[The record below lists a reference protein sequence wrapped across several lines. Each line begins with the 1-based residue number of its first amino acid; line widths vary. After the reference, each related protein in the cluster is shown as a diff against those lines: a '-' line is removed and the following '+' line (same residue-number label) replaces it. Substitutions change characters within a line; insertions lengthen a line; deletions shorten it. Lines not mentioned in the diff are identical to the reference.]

1 MLFRSDMP
9 PYIYIENNHFTQ
21 LPDHETSSSGK
32 AFWRKGPTAPDF
44 VHEEVLGKLTD
55 KVLKLIEEKKE
66 EPFFIYFP
74 LPSPHTPILP
84 TKKFL
89 NSSNTNEYGDFVLEC
104 DDCVAQV
111 INKLKAEGLYENT
124 IVVFTSDNGC
134 SPSADFQE
142 LKAKGH
148 NPSYIF
154 RGTKADIYEG
164 GHRIPLLITYPN
176 LITGGKVSS
185 SLICLTDFYR
195 TVADLLGVSLPDNT
209 AEDSV
214 SMLPIFELSEKEQ
227 TRTELD
233 RKSVV

>member
-1 MLFRSDMP
+1 MLFDLKWHLGMKFKTDDSFVEQPDFDACTGVDYSAPILNSPIDYGFDYFYGISGSLDMP

-74 LPSPHTPILP
+74 LPAPHTPILP

-154 RGTKADIYEG
+154 RGKIGRASCRE
-164 GHRIPLLITYPN
+164 R
-176 LITGGKVSS
+176 V
-185 SLICLTDFYR
+185 
-195 TVADLLGVSLPDNT
+195 
-209 AEDSV
+209 
-214 SMLPIFELSEKEQ
+214 
-227 TRTELD
+227 
-233 RKSVV
+233 